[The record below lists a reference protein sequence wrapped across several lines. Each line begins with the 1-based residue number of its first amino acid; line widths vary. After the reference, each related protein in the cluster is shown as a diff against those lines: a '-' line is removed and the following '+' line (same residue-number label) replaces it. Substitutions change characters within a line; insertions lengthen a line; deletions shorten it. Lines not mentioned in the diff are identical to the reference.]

1 MRWESLEGIVLAG
14 VGVEVG
20 EEGGELVLDIGVWVE
35 GTEMGG
41 RGWDEDEAGILEEA
55 EWVTRGDADWATGGD
70 SGVK

>member
-1 MRWESLEGIVLAG
+1 MARRWESLDGIELAG

-20 EEGGELVLDIGVWVE
+20 EVGGELMLDIGVLVE

-41 RGWDEDEAGILEEA
+41 GGGEEAGAGMLEEVG
-55 EWVTRGDADWATGGD
+55 WTTGGD

>member
-1 MRWESLEGIVLAG
+1 MLAG

-35 GTEMGG
+35 GTEVGG
-41 RGWDEDEAGILEEA
+41 GGWDEDEAGILEEA
-55 EWVTRGDADWATGGD
+55 EWVTGGDADWATGGD

>member
-1 MRWESLEGIVLAG
+1 MLAG

-20 EEGGELVLDIGVWVE
+20 EEGGELVLDIGVLVE

-41 RGWDEDEAGILEEA
+41 GGWDEDGPGMLEE
-55 EWVTRGDADWATGGD
+55 ADWATGGD